1 MDAEI
6 LREQLL
12 RLCSEFGLLSAAVI
26 RLDEERKSGIV
37 KELSAVY
44 RDGSRTLLSPYLLRS
59 LARRANPFAERPW
72 AKSFLCLAVPLD
84 TIPELNMDIPKK
96 SGNDFVT
103 AAAYAARL
111 DYHIFCTELAEKF
124 VSKLEKA
131 SVSSFKNEICVDI
144 KAVPEKILAKFAG
157 LGDIGLNNCL
167 VCKGSSSF
175 FIASAFL
182 DAELPDA
189 RTGCDGL
196 PCKTCGKCLSLCP
209 TGALS
214 PDGFFPEK
222 CISYLSMEKKGEL
235 HTEERKMLG
244 GSIFGCDI
252 CTAACPN
259 STKSSPL
266 KMDRKWLLSLD
277 KNDFERIFAK
287 SPMQYAGLNKLN
299 RNAGRSQ

>member
-12 RLCSEFGLLSAAVI
+12 RLCSEFGLLSAAVMS
-26 RLDEERKSGIV
+26 LGEERKSEIV

-44 RDGSRTLLSPYLLRS
+44 RDGNRSLLSPYLLRS

-84 TIPELNMDIPKK
+84 TIPELDMDIPKNP
-96 SGNDFVT
+96 GNDFVT
-103 AAAYAARL
+103 AAAYAAKL
-111 DYHIFCTELAEKF
+111 DYHIFCTEIAEKF
-124 VSKLEKA
+124 VARLETV
-131 SVSSFKNEICVDI
+131 SVSSFKSEVCVDI
-144 KAVPEKILAKFAG
+144 KAAPEKILAKFAG

-189 RTGCDGL
+189 RTGCGEL
-196 PCKTCGKCLSLCP
+196 PCGSCGKCLRLCP

-214 PDGFFPEK
+214 PDDFCPEK

-235 HTEERKMLG
+235 RTEERKMLG
-244 GSIFGCDI
+244 ESIFGCDI

-266 KMDRKWLLSLD
+266 KMDRKWLLNLD
-277 KNDFERIFAK
+277 KKDFERIFAK
-287 SPMQYAGLNKLN
+287 SPILYARLERLK
-299 RNAGRSQ
+299 RNAEKD